1 MELELR
7 KLTFISLA
15 QSLFQNELKG
25 ITKDNCIRF
34 YHYLMDGLESKS
46 QILLQEDD
54 EDFLVCDAI
63 VNVLE
68 SFPEMDQQQTAD
80 LIKYE
85 TFIVEYL
92 RDRTMMSED
101 EVKSALESVRADAAL
116 RMSLFL
122 NTP

>member
-7 KLTFISLA
+7 KLTFITLA
-15 QSLFQNELKG
+15 QSLFQNRLKG
-25 ITKDNCIRF
+25 INKDNCIRF

-54 EDFLVCDAI
+54 DEFLVCDAI
-63 VNVLE
+63 VNTLE
-68 SFPEMDQQQTAD
+68 LFPEMDQQQLAD

-85 TFIVEYL
+85 NYIVEYL
-92 RDRTMMSED
+92 REKTLMSEQ
-101 EVKSALESVRADAAL
+101 EVKKALQSVRGDAIL